1 MRVKRTRLSPD
12 SALHT
17 LFKPSDFLDC
27 YSVRVTD
34 TAPPLHEIAR
44 RLFANRPIWLR
55 ALLAI
60 RDCAVTPFGLK
71 TTASLHTDDR
81 KRDSV
86 AIGQSIGF
94 MRVHAITDREIL
106 LGEDDR
112 HLDFR
117 LAVRREADDPHAIS
131 LATWVRTHNA
141 LGRAYLRII
150 EPFHIGIVRS
160 QLAAI
165 ARSAKT

>member
-1 MRVKRTRLSPD
+1 MPVRKTRLSPD
-12 SALHT
+12 SALHA
-17 LFKPSDFLDC
+17 LFRPSDFLDC
-27 YSVRVTD
+27 YTIRFAD
-34 TAPPLHEIAR
+34 AELPLHEIAR
-44 RLFANRPIWLR
+44 RLFANRPVWIR
-55 ALLAI
+55 TLLAI

-71 TTASLHTDDR
+71 TTNSLPTDDR
-81 KRDSV
+81 KRASV
-86 AIGQSIGF
+86 AVGESIGF
-94 MRVHAITDREIL
+94 MKLRAITDREIL

-117 LAVRREADDPHAIS
+117 LAVRREADDPHSIS

-141 LGRAYLRII
+141 LGRTYLRII

-165 ARSAKT
+165 ARSAEA